1 MSEADTSITYRR
13 LRQYARPYWGLI
25 AIGML
30 AMLLEAAATGATLWL
45 LGPIVDDIFVEH
57 DFSYWLPAGLVL
69 LLLARGLFG
78 LVSDYT
84 IARAGRHVARDL
96 RMQVMGKY
104 LSLPGARFD
113 AEPVPSMLT
122 RLGADSEQV
131 AQASVD
137 ALKVMVSNTLGI
149 IATLVVMFWTS
160 WRVSLVLLLLA
171 PLMAWMMSKVGQ
183 RYRRLN
189 QSIQE
194 ASADMLQTA
203 DQALHA
209 QQEVKAYGA
218 QPAEM
223 ARYGTQTL
231 HNVRLALKIEVTR
244 GTLSMCVQVL
254 GAIGMAVMLVAAG
267 FEAAQGRLTAG
278 GFTKLMTA
286 MVSLVPSLR
295 QLTNVQSMLQR
306 GINSADRLFS
316 VLDAP
321 SERDEGRLPLVRARG
336 LVEFRNVDARYEGQ
350 DAPALHGISFAAR
363 PGTVTA
369 IVGRSG
375 SGKSTLI
382 KLIPR
387 FYEPEC
393 GQVLLDG
400 HPLADYALADLRRQ
414 IAIVGQQV
422 MLFDGSVA
430 DNVAY
435 GELQGATPDRIDTAV
450 RDANAQEFVSK
461 LPQGVHT
468 AVGARGGKLSGGQR
482 QRLVIARAM
491 LKDAPILILDEA
503 TAALDNE
510 SERLVQDALAHL
522 IPDRTTLVIAHRLST
537 IEHADQ
543 VLVLDGGRLVE
554 QGTHAELLARGGLYA
569 HLHAMQ
575 FRDTGN
581 GHAA

>member
-1 MSEADTSITYRR
+1 MSEIDTSVTYRR

-25 AIGML
+25 AIGIL
-30 AMLLEAAATGATLWL
+30 AMALEATASGATLWL
-45 LGPIVDDIFVEH
+45 LGPIVDNIFVEH
-57 DFSYWLPAGLVL
+57 NFSYWLPAGLVL
-69 LLLARGLFG
+69 LLMARGLFG

-84 IARAGRHVARDL
+84 IARAGRNVARDL
-96 RMQVMGKY
+96 RMQLMAKY
-104 LSLPGARFD
+104 LELPGARFD
-113 AEPVPSMLT
+113 TEPVPSMLT

-131 AQASVD
+131 AQAAVD
-137 ALKVMVSNTLGI
+137 SLKVMISNTLGI
-149 IATLVVMFWTS
+149 IATLVVMLWTS

-171 PLMAWMMSKVGQ
+171 PVMAWMMGKVGK

-189 QSIQE
+189 HAIQE
-194 ASADMLQTA
+194 SSAQMLQTA

-209 QQEVKAYGA
+209 QQDVKAYGA

-223 ARYGTQTL
+223 ARYGVQTKL
-231 HNVRLALKIEVTR
+231 NVALALKIEVTR
-244 GTLSMCVQVL
+244 GTLSMFVQVL

-286 MVSLVPSLR
+286 MVNLVPSMR

-306 GINSADRLFS
+306 GISSAERLFS
-316 VLDAP
+316 VMDAG
-321 SERDEGRLPLVRARG
+321 SERDVGRRPLERAQG
-336 LVEFRNVDARYEGQ
+336 LIEFRGVEARYEGR
-350 DAPALHGISFAAR
+350 DEPVLHGISFVAR

-375 SGKSTLI
+375 SGKSSLV

-387 FYEPEC
+387 FYEPSD
-393 GQVLLDG
+393 GSILLDG
-400 HPLADYALADLRRQ
+400 HLLDDYPLADLRRQ
-414 IAIVGQQV
+414 IALVGQQV

-430 DNVAY
+430 GNVAY
-435 GELQGATPDRIDTAV
+435 GELQEADPAKIEAAV
-450 RDANAQEFVSK
+450 RDANALEFVARMPDG
-461 LPQGVHT
+461 LDTQI
-468 AVGARGGKLSGGQR
+468 GAGGGKLSGGQR
-482 QRLVIARAM
+482 QRLAIARAM

-503 TAALDNE
+503 TAALDNA
-510 SERLVQDALAHL
+510 SERLVQDALAKL

-543 VLVLDGGRLVE
+543 VLVLDDGRLVE
-554 QGTHAELLARGGLYA
+554 QGTHVELLARGGVYA

-575 FRDTGN
+575 FREG
-581 GHAA
+581 AA

>member
-1 MSEADTSITYRR
+1 MSEVATSVTYKR
-13 LRQYARPYWGLI
+13 LRRYAKPYWGLI
-25 AIGML
+25 GIGML
-30 AMLLEAAATGATLWL
+30 AMALEAAASAGTLKL
-45 LGPIVDDIFVEH
+45 LGPIVDRIFVER
-57 DFSYWLPAGLVL
+57 DFSYWLPVGLVL

-78 LVSDYT
+78 LVADYA
-84 IARAGRHVARDL
+84 IARSGRGVARDL
-96 RMQVMGKY
+96 RMQLMDKY
-104 LSLPGARFD
+104 LHLPGTRFD
-113 AEPVPSMLT
+113 SEPVPSMLT
-122 RLGADSEQV
+122 RLGMDSEQV
-131 AQASVD
+131 AQAAVD
-137 ALKVMVSNTLGI
+137 ALKVMVSNALSI
-149 IATLVVMFWTS
+149 AATLAIMFWTS

-171 PLMAWMMSKVGQ
+171 PAMAWMMGKVGK

-189 QSIQE
+189 HAIQE
-194 ASADMLQTA
+194 SSAEMLQTA
-203 DQALHA
+203 DQALNA
-209 QQEVKAYGA
+209 QQDVKAYGA

-231 HNVRLALKIEVTR
+231 QNLRLALKIEVTR
-244 GTLSMCVQVL
+244 GTLSMLVQGL
-254 GAIGMAVMLVAAG
+254 GAIGVAVMLVAAG
-267 FEAAQGRLTAG
+267 FEAESGRLTAG
-278 GFTKLMTA
+278 DFMTLMTA
-286 MVSLVPSLR
+286 MVSLVPMLR

-306 GINSADRLFS
+306 GISSAERLFA

-321 SERDEGRLPLVRARG
+321 SERDQGTRPLPRTRGLIEFRDVEACYEGR
-336 LVEFRNVDARYEGQ
+336 ET
-350 DAPALHGISFAAR
+350 PALEALSFTAR

-375 SGKSTLI
+375 SGKSTLV

-387 FYEPEC
+387 FYEPAR
-393 GQVLLDG
+393 GQILLDG
-400 HPLADYALADLRRQ
+400 HPLDEYALADLRRQ

-435 GELQGATPDRIDTAV
+435 GELQESPAERIEAAV
-450 RDANAQEFVSK
+450 RDANAMEFVAK
-461 LPQGVHT
+461 LPDGVDTHI
-468 AVGARGGKLSGGQR
+468 GARGGKLSGGQR

-510 SERLVQDALAHL
+510 SERLVQDALAQL

-554 QGTHAELLARGGLYA
+554 QGTHAELLALGGVYA

-575 FRDTGN
+575 FRDGN
-581 GHAA
+581 GTTA

>member
-1 MSEADTSITYRR
+1 VSEAPTSATYKR

-25 AIGML
+25 GIGML
-30 AMLLEAAATGATLWL
+30 AMALEAAASAGTLKL
-45 LGPIVDDIFVEH
+45 LGPIVDDIFV
-57 DFSYWLPAGLVL
+57 DKNFSYWLPAGLVL

-78 LVSDYT
+78 LVADYT
-84 IARAGRHVARDL
+84 IARSGRGVARDL
-96 RMQVMGKY
+96 RMQLMDKY
-104 LSLPGARFD
+104 LHLPGARFD
-113 AEPVPSMLT
+113 TEPVPSMLT

-131 AQASVD
+131 AQAAVD

-149 IATLVVMFWTS
+149 VATLAVMFWTS

-171 PLMAWMMSKVGQ
+171 PAMAWMMGKVGK

-189 QSIQE
+189 HAIQE
-194 ASADMLQTA
+194 SAADMLQTA

-209 QQEVKAYGA
+209 QQDVKAYGA

-223 ARYGTQTL
+223 ARYGEQTL
-231 HNVRLALKIEVTR
+231 KNLRLALKIEVTR
-244 GTLSMCVQVL
+244 GTLSMLVQGL
-254 GAIGMAVMLVAAG
+254 GAVGVAVMLVAAG

-278 GFTKLMTA
+278 DFMTLMTA
-286 MVSLVPSLR
+286 MVSLVPMLR

-306 GINSADRLFS
+306 GISSAERLFS
-316 VLDAP
+316 VMDTP
-321 SERDEGRLPLVRARG
+321 SERDDGQRPLQRARG
-336 LVEFRNVDARYEGQ
+336 LLEFRDVDARYEGQ
-350 DAPALHGISFAAR
+350 QAPALHGVSFVAK

-375 SGKSTLI
+375 SGKSTLV

-387 FYEPEC
+387 FYDAER

-400 HPLADYALADLRRQ
+400 HPLAEYPLVDLRRQ
-414 IAIVGQQV
+414 IALVGQQV

-435 GELQGATPDRIDTAV
+435 GELQDVPPERVADAV
-450 RDANAQEFVSK
+450 RDANAMEFVAK
-461 LPQGVHT
+461 LPEGVDT
-468 AVGARGGKLSGGQR
+468 PIGAKGGKLSGGQR
-482 QRLVIARAM
+482 QRLAIARAM

-554 QGTHAELLARGGLYA
+554 QGNHAELLARGGLYA

-575 FRDTGN
+575 FREGSS
-581 GHAA
+581 AA

>member
-1 MSEADTSITYRR
+1 MSEAPTSATYKR

-25 AIGML
+25 GIGML
-30 AMLLEAAATGATLWL
+30 AMALEAAASAGTLKL
-45 LGPIVDDIFVEH
+45 LGPIVDDIFV
-57 DFSYWLPAGLVL
+57 DKNFSYWLPAGLVL

-78 LVSDYT
+78 LVADYT
-84 IARAGRHVARDL
+84 IARSGRGVARDL
-96 RMQVMGKY
+96 RMQLMDKY
-104 LSLPGARFD
+104 LHLPGARFD
-113 AEPVPSMLT
+113 TEPVPSMLT

-131 AQASVD
+131 AQAAVD

-149 IATLVVMFWTS
+149 VATLAVMFWTS

-171 PLMAWMMSKVGQ
+171 PAMAWMMGKVGK

-189 QSIQE
+189 HAIQE
-194 ASADMLQTA
+194 SAADMLQTA

-209 QQEVKAYGA
+209 QQDVKAYGA

-223 ARYGTQTL
+223 ARYGEQTL
-231 HNVRLALKIEVTR
+231 KNLRLALKIEVTR
-244 GTLSMCVQVL
+244 GTLSMLVQGL
-254 GAIGMAVMLVAAG
+254 GAVGVAVMLVVAG
-267 FEAAQGRLTAG
+267 LEAAKDRLTAG
-278 GFTKLMTA
+278 DFMTLMTA
-286 MVSLVPSLR
+286 MVSLVPMLR

-306 GINSADRLFS
+306 GISSADRLFS
-316 VLDAP
+316 VMDAP
-321 SERDEGRLPLVRARG
+321 SERDEGRRPLRRTRG
-336 LVEFRNVDARYEGQ
+336 LIEFRDVDARYEGR
-350 DAPALHGISFAAR
+350 DAPALAGISFTAR

-375 SGKSTLI
+375 SGKSTLV

-387 FYEPEC
+387 FYEPAN

-400 HPLADYALADLRRQ
+400 HPLDEYALADLRRQ

-430 DNVAY
+430 ENVAY
-435 GELQGATPDRIDTAV
+435 GELQAAAADKVDAAV
-450 RDANAQEFVSK
+450 RGANAMEFVAT
-461 LPQGVHT
+461 LPEGVDTHI
-468 AVGARGGKLSGGQR
+468 GAKGGKLSGGQR
-482 QRLVIARAM
+482 QRLAIARAL

-543 VLVLDGGRLVE
+543 VLVLDGGRLAE
-554 QGTHAELLARGGLYA
+554 QGTHAELLARGGVYA

-575 FRDTGN
+575 FREGN
-581 GHAA
+581 GSTA

>member
-1 MSEADTSITYRR
+1 MSEAPTSATYRR

-25 AIGML
+25 GIGML
-30 AMLLEAAATGATLWL
+30 AMALEAAASAGTLKL
-45 LGPIVDDIFVEH
+45 LGPIVDDIFVEKN
-57 DFSYWLPAGLVL
+57 FSYWLPAGLVL

-78 LVSDYT
+78 LVADYT
-84 IARAGRHVARDL
+84 IARSGRGVARDL
-96 RMQVMGKY
+96 RMQLMDKY
-104 LSLPGARFD
+104 LHLPGARFD
-113 AEPVPSMLT
+113 TEPVPSMLT

-131 AQASVD
+131 AQAAVD

-149 IATLVVMFWTS
+149 AATLAVMFWTS

-171 PLMAWMMSKVGQ
+171 PAMAWMMGKVGR

-189 QSIQE
+189 HAIQE
-194 ASADMLQTA
+194 SAAEMLQTA
-203 DQALHA
+203 DQALNA
-209 QQEVKAYGA
+209 QQDVKAYGA

-223 ARYGTQTL
+223 ARYGEQTL
-231 HNVRLALKIEVTR
+231 KNLRLALKIEVTR
-244 GTLSMCVQVL
+244 GTLSMLVQGL
-254 GAIGMAVMLVAAG
+254 GAVGVAVMLVAAG

-278 GFTKLMTA
+278 DFMTLMTA
-286 MVSLVPSLR
+286 MVSLVPMLR

-306 GINSADRLFS
+306 GISSAERLFS
-316 VLDAP
+316 VMDAP
-321 SERDEGRLPLVRARG
+321 SERDDGQRPLQRARG
-336 LVEFRNVDARYEGQ
+336 LIEFRDIEARYEGQ
-350 DAPALHGISFAAR
+350 QAPALRGVSFVAR

-375 SGKSTLI
+375 SGKSTLV

-387 FYEPEC
+387 FYEAER
-393 GQVLLDG
+393 GQILLDG
-400 HPLADYALADLRRQ
+400 HPLADYPLADLRRQ
-414 IAIVGQQV
+414 IALVGQQV

-430 DNVAY
+430 ENVAY
-435 GELQGATPDRIDTAV
+435 GELQDALPERVASAV
-450 RDANAQEFVSK
+450 RDANAMEFVAK
-461 LPQGVHT
+461 LPDGIDAHI
-468 AVGARGGKLSGGQR
+468 GARGGKLSGGQR

-543 VLVLDGGRLVE
+543 VLVLDGGRLLE
-554 QGTHAELLARGGLYA
+554 QGTHAELLALGGVYA

-575 FRDTGN
+575 FREGPS
-581 GHAA
+581 AA

>member
-1 MSEADTSITYRR
+1 MSEAPTSATYRR

-25 AIGML
+25 GIGML
-30 AMLLEAAATGATLWL
+30 AMALEAAASAGTLKL
-45 LGPIVDDIFVEH
+45 LGPIVDDIFV
-57 DFSYWLPAGLVL
+57 DKNFSYWLPAGLVL

-78 LVSDYT
+78 LVADYT
-84 IARAGRHVARDL
+84 IARSGRGVARDL
-96 RMQVMGKY
+96 RMQLMDKY
-104 LSLPGARFD
+104 LHLPGARFD
-113 AEPVPSMLT
+113 TEPVPSMLT

-131 AQASVD
+131 AQAAVD

-149 IATLVVMFWTS
+149 VATLAVMFWTS

-171 PLMAWMMSKVGQ
+171 PAMAWMMGKVGR

-189 QSIQE
+189 HAIQE
-194 ASADMLQTA
+194 SAADMLQTA

-209 QQEVKAYGA
+209 QQDVKAYGA
-218 QPAEM
+218 QAAEM
-223 ARYGTQTL
+223 ARYGEQTL
-231 HNVRLALKIEVTR
+231 KNLRLALKIEVTR
-244 GTLSMCVQVL
+244 GTLSMLVQGL
-254 GAIGMAVMLVAAG
+254 GAVGVAVMLVAAG

-278 GFTKLMTA
+278 DFMTLMTA
-286 MVSLVPSLR
+286 MVSLVPMLR

-306 GINSADRLFS
+306 GISSAERLFS
-316 VLDAP
+316 VMDAP
-321 SERDEGRLPLVRARG
+321 SERDEGRRPLERAKG
-336 LVEFRNVDARYEGQ
+336 LLEFRDVEARYEGQ
-350 DAPALHGISFAAR
+350 QAPALRGVSFVAK

-375 SGKSTLI
+375 SGKSTLV

-387 FYEPEC
+387 FYEAER
-393 GQVLLDG
+393 GQILLDG
-400 HPLADYALADLRRQ
+400 HPLADYPLADLRRQ
-414 IAIVGQQV
+414 IALVGQQV

-435 GELQGATPDRIDTAV
+435 GELQDAVPERVASAV
-450 RDANAQEFVSK
+450 RDANAMEFVAQ
-461 LPQGVHT
+461 LPDGIDAHI
-468 AVGARGGKLSGGQR
+468 GAKGGKLSGGQR

-554 QGTHAELLARGGLYA
+554 QGTHAELLAAGGVYA

-575 FRDTGN
+575 FREGPS
-581 GHAA
+581 AA

>member
-1 MSEADTSITYRR
+1 VSDTGTSITYRR
-13 LRQYARPYWGLI
+13 LRHYARPYWALI

-30 AMLLEAAATGATLWL
+30 AMLLEASASGGVLWL
-45 LGPIVDDIFVEH
+45 LGPIVDDIFVHH
-57 DFSYWLPAGLVL
+57 DFTYWLPAGLVL
-69 LLLARGLFG
+69 LLMARGLFG
-78 LVSDYT
+78 LVGDYC
-84 IARAGRHVARDL
+84 IARSGRNVARDL
-96 RMQVMGKY
+96 RMQMMAKY
-104 LSLPGARFD
+104 LTLPGARFD

-122 RLGADSEQV
+122 KLGADTEQV
-131 AQASVD
+131 AQAAVD
-137 ALKVMVSNTLGI
+137 SLKVMVSNTLGI
-149 IATLVVMFWTS
+149 IVTLVVMLGTT

-171 PLMAWMMSKVGQ
+171 PLMAWMMGKVGK

-189 QSIQE
+189 HAIQE

-203 DQALHA
+203 DQALNA
-209 QQEVKAYGA
+209 QQEVKTYGA
-218 QPAEM
+218 QATEM
-223 ARYGTQTL
+223 ARYGEQTKR
-231 HNVRLALKIEVTR
+231 NVNLSLKIEVTR
-244 GTLSMCVQVL
+244 GTLSMYVQVL
-254 GAIGMAVMLVAAG
+254 GAMGMAVMLVSAG
-267 FEAAQGRLTAG
+267 YEAAHGRLTAG

-286 MVSLVPSLR
+286 MVNLVPSLR

-306 GINSADRLFS
+306 GISSAERLFT
-316 VLDAP
+316 VLDSP
-321 SERDEGRLPLVRARG
+321 SECDEGTRPLQRARG
-336 LVEFRNVDARYEGQ
+336 LIEFRDVDARYDGQ
-350 DAPALHGISFAAR
+350 ATPALQDVSFVAR

-387 FYEPEC
+387 FYELER
-393 GQVLLDG
+393 GEILLDG
-400 HPLADYALADLRRQ
+400 HPLSDYALPDLRRQ
-414 IAIVGQQV
+414 IALVGQQV

-435 GELQGATPDRIDTAV
+435 GEAQGAPVEHIEAAV
-450 RDANAQEFVSK
+450 RGANATEFVSRM
-461 LPQGVHT
+461 PAGIHEFI
-468 AVGARGGKLSGGQR
+468 GAKGGKLSGGQR
-482 QRLVIARAM
+482 QRLAIARAM

-543 VLVLDGGRLVE
+543 VLVLDDGKLVE
-554 QGTHAELLARGGLYA
+554 QGTHAELMAAGGLYA

-575 FRDTGN
+575 FREQG
-581 GHAA
+581 A